1 MKKKYWIVLLLFVVS
16 CDKEPLAP
24 TFDETYLI
32 PKSGGEVVVHT
43 YFTLSYSEPN
53 EQAEWVFF
61 KLTPELVNGS
71 QERTD
76 DFREDP
82 SVSTGSATLNDY
94 KYSGYDR
101 GHLCPAGSMTQ
112 NKTAMSE
119 SFYLSN
125 MSPQT
130 AGFNRGV
137 WSRFEAQVRDW
148 VNTYGDIWEVTGPV
162 FKNNLDTIGTNQ
174 LTVPGSY
181 YKIIFREND
190 KMIGFLLK
198 HESSSKNLSAFAVKV
213 DSIEAL
219 TGIDFF
225 PELDNEMES
234 RLESKVELNNWEF

>member
-1 MKKKYWIVLLLFVVS
+1 MKKLFWFAALLFVVS

-24 TFDETYLI
+24 TFDETDLM
-32 PKSGGEVVVHT
+32 PKSSGEIVVHT

-61 KLTPELVNGS
+61 KLTTELVNGS

-76 DFREDP
+76 DFREDLA
-82 SVSTGSATLNDY
+82 VSTGSATLDDY

-101 GHLCPAGSMTQ
+101 GHLCPAGSMTL
-112 NKTAMSE
+112 NFTSMSE

-137 WSRFEAQVRDW
+137 WSRFEAQVRNW
-148 VNTYGDIWEVTGPV
+148 VNIYGELWEVTGPV
-162 FKNNLDTIGTNQ
+162 FKNNLDTIGANQ
-174 LTVPGSY
+174 VTVPGSY
-181 YKIIFREND
+181 YKIIFRDND

-198 HESSSKNLSAFAVKV
+198 HESSSKNLSEFAVKV

-225 PELDNEMES
+225 PGLDNELES
-234 RLESKVELNNWEF
+234 RLESKVELANWEF

>member
-1 MKKKYWIVLLLFVVS
+1 MKKIYWLTLLLFAVS
-16 CDKEPLAP
+16 CDKNSLI
-24 TFDETYLI
+24 TLTNETDLI
-32 PKSGGEVVVHT
+32 PKSGGEIVLHT

-61 KLTPELVNGS
+61 KLTTELVNGS

-76 DFREDP
+76 DYREDS
-82 SVSTGSATLNDY
+82 SVSTGSATLGDY

-101 GHLCPAGSMTQ
+101 GHLCPAGSMTL
-112 NKTAMSE
+112 NFTSMSE

-130 AGFNRGV
+130 AGFNRGA
-137 WSRFEAQVRDW
+137 WSRLEAQVRDW
-148 VNTYGDIWEVTGPV
+148 VNTYGKVWEVTGPV
-162 FKNNLDTIGTNQ
+162 FKNNLDTIGANQ
-174 LTVPGSY
+174 VTVPGSY
-181 YKIIFREND
+181 YKIIFRDND

-213 DSIEAL
+213 DSIETL

-225 PELDNEMES
+225 PGLDNELES
-234 RLESKVELNNWEF
+234 RLENKVELANWEF

>member
-1 MKKKYWIVLLLFVVS
+1 MKKIYWLALLLFVVS
-16 CDKEPLAP
+16 CDNDPLV
-24 TFDETYLI
+24 TFTNETDLI

-76 DFREDP
+76 DYREDP
-82 SVSTGSATLNDY
+82 SVSTGSAKLDDY

-119 SFYLSN
+119 TFYLSN

-137 WSRFEAQVRDW
+137 WSRFEAQVREW
-148 VNTYGDIWEVTGPV
+148 VNTYGDV
-162 FKNNLDTIGTNQ
+162 
-174 LTVPGSY
+174 
-181 YKIIFREND
+181 
-190 KMIGFLLK
+190 
-198 HESSSKNLSAFAVKV
+198 
-213 DSIEAL
+213 
-219 TGIDFF
+219 
-225 PELDNEMES
+225 
-234 RLESKVELNNWEF
+234 

>member
-1 MKKKYWIVLLLFVVS
+1 MGV
-16 CDKEPLAP
+16 
-24 TFDETYLI
+24 
-32 PKSGGEVVVHT
+32 
-43 YFTLSYSEPN
+43 
-53 EQAEWVFF
+53 F
-61 KLTPELVNGS
+61 KLTPELVNGI

-76 DFREDP
+76 DFREDS
-82 SVSTGSATLNDY
+82 SVSTGSATLNDF

-119 SFYLSN
+119 TFFLSN

-137 WSRFEAQVRDW
+137 WSRFETQVREW
-148 VNTYGDIWEVTGPV
+148 VNYYGDVWEVTGPV
-162 FKNNLDTIGTNQ
+162 FKNNLDTIGASHV
-174 LTVPGSY
+174 TVPGSY
-181 YKIIFREND
+181 YKIIFRDND

-198 HESSSKNLSAFAVKV
+198 HESSSKKLSEFAVKV

-225 PELDNEMES
+225 PGLENELEMK
-234 RLESKVELNNWEF
+234 LERKVDTQEWKF

>member
-1 MKKKYWIVLLLFVVS
+1 MKKIYWLALLLFVVS
-16 CDKEPLAP
+16 CDNDTVV
-24 TFDETYLI
+24 TFTNETDLI

-43 YFTLSYSEPN
+43 YFTLSYSELN

-61 KLTPELVNGS
+61 KLTPEHVNGS

-76 DFREDP
+76 DFREDL
-82 SVSTGSATLNDY
+82 SVSTGSATLDDY

-119 SFYLSN
+119 TFYLSN

-137 WSRFEAQVRDW
+137 WSRFEAQVREW
-148 VNTYGDIWEVTGPV
+148 VNTYGDVWEVTGPI
-162 FKNNLDTIGTNQ
+162 FKNNLDTIGVNQ
-174 LTVPGSY
+174 ITVPGSY
-181 YKIIFREND
+181 YKIIFRDND

-198 HESSSKNLSAFAVKV
+198 HESSSKNLSQFAVKV
-213 DSIEAL
+213 DTIEAL

-225 PELDNEMES
+225 SGLDNELEN
-234 RLESKVELNNWEF
+234 RLESKVEFVNWEF